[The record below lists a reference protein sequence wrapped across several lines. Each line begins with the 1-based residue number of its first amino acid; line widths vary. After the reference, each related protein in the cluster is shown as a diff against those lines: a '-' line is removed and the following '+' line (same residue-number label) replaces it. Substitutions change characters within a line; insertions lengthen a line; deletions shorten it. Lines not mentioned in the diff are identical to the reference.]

1 MLYIQKIR
9 FIIYKWD
16 NLRLHAYFWKNRNKK
31 NIYIYKCIYMYIYLQ
46 EIENFIKN
54 IYVNYL
60 INIRIFMYI
69 KILKNYMM

>member
-1 MLYIQKIR
+1 
-9 FIIYKWD
+9 
-16 NLRLHAYFWKNRNKK
+16 
-31 NIYIYKCIYMYIYLQ
+31 MYIYLQ